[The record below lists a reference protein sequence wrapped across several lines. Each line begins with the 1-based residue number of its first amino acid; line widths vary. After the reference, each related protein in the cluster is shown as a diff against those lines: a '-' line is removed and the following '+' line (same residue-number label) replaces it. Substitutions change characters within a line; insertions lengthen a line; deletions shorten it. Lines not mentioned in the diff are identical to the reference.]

1 MHPEIT
7 QDKRIIEIV
16 DAIIFA
22 LMGRIAGLLY
32 SIMVVAVEMGIWT
45 LSNLFLFWFIGV
57 DGRRSELRIRN

>member
-22 LMGRIAGLLY
+22 FIGRIAGLLY
-32 SIMVVAVEMGIWT
+32 SITVVAVEMGIWT
-45 LSNLFLFWFIGV
+45 LSDLVLILVYWC
-57 DGRRSELRIRN
+57 